1 MITST
6 CPECRGEGFVEVEFP
21 VPHSFHRDIVFLDP
35 RREPCPDCT
44 GTGEVEMEDFDMIQR
59 DEYERVCEENRK
71 LRDLVKAKS
80 PMAMM
85 QMLKRFLG
93 GNYGLTGPI
102 EQRKEGHD

>member
-1 MITST
+1 MI
-6 CPECRGEGFVEVEFP
+6 
-21 VPHSFHRDIVFLDP
+21 H
-35 RREPCPDCT
+35 
-44 GTGEVEMEDFDMIQR
+44 R

-93 GNYGLTGPI
+93 GNYDRTVTVEDPSENRERQDAGTLRGP
-102 EQRKEGHD
+102 KT

>member
-1 MITST
+1 MTKWEFNMI
-6 CPECRGEGFVEVEFP
+6 
-21 VPHSFHRDIVFLDP
+21 H
-35 RREPCPDCT
+35 
-44 GTGEVEMEDFDMIQR
+44 R

-93 GNYGLTGPI
+93 GNYDRTGTVEDPS
-102 EQRKEGHD
+102 ENRERQDAGTLRGPKTSYSLFNQK

>member
-1 MITST
+1 MI
-6 CPECRGEGFVEVEFP
+6 
-21 VPHSFHRDIVFLDP
+21 H
-35 RREPCPDCT
+35 
-44 GTGEVEMEDFDMIQR
+44 R

-93 GNYGLTGPI
+93 GNYGLTGTGTVEDPSENI
-102 EQRKEGHD
+102 ERQDAGTLRGPKT